1 MFVGCP
7 KKWHVT
13 IMQPVYQAV
22 FKKLYLKKYFLICKT
37 FFKVIRLHYY
47 TMKEGMTIAIPMA
60 AERNRN
66 ITHTIKTMSKKLLGF
81 IKQRVASNEDAEDIL
96 QDVFYQFAGNPEPIE
111 QTTAWLYKVA
121 RNKITDNYRK
131 HKLPLADD
139 VLQNTEAEEENFNW
153 KELLFTNDTNPET
166 EYLRNLFWEELKTAL
181 DELPAEQRDVFIQ
194 NEIDGI
200 AFKDIAAATGEAVAT
215 LISRKRYA
223 VLHLRSRLAVLKDE
237 LLNY

>member
-1 MFVGCP
+1 MLPGGSS
-7 KKWHVT
+7 
-13 IMQPVYQAV
+13 
-22 FKKLYLKKYFLICKT
+22 LYPY
-37 FFKVIRLHYY
+37 
-47 TMKEGMTIAIPMA
+47 MEDAMTIAIPMA

-66 ITHTIKTMSKKLLGF
+66 ITTTIKAMSKKLFGF

-121 RNKITDNYRK
+121 RNKITDSYRK
-131 HKLPLADD
+131 QKLPLADD
-139 VLQNTEAEEENFNW
+139 VLPTTESDDDSFDW
-153 KELLFTNDTNPET
+153 KDMMFSNDSTPET
-166 EYLRNLFWEELKTAL
+166 EYLRNLFWEELKAAL
-181 DELPAEQRDVFIQ
+181 DELPAAQRDVFIQ

-200 AFKDIAAATGEAVAT
+200 AFKDMAAASGESVAT

-223 VLHLRSRLAVLKDE
+223 VLHLRSRLSVLKDE

>member
-1 MFVGCP
+1 MED
-7 KKWHVT
+7 
-13 IMQPVYQAV
+13 A
-22 FKKLYLKKYFLICKT
+22 
-37 FFKVIRLHYY
+37 
-47 TMKEGMTIAIPMA
+47 MTIAIPMA

-66 ITHTIKTMSKKLLGF
+66 ITTTIKAMSKKLFGF

-121 RNKITDNYRK
+121 RNKITDSYRK
-131 HKLPLADD
+131 QKLPLADD
-139 VLQNTEAEEENFNW
+139 VLPTIESDDDSFDW
-153 KELLFTNDTNPET
+153 KDMMFSNDSTPET
-166 EYLRNLFWEELKTAL
+166 EYLRNLFWEELKAAL
-181 DELPAEQRDVFIQ
+181 DELPAAQRDVFIQ

-200 AFKDIAAATGEAVAT
+200 AFKDMAAASGESVAT

-223 VLHLRSRLAVLKDE
+223 VLHLRSRLSVLKDE